1 MAQKTWGN
9 SLLPCLLFLLCF
21 TTNLQAQ
28 EMKVKGVVTG
38 SIDGMPIP
46 GVSVIVKNTSNGV
59 ATDFDGN
66 YTISA
71 KVGDYLVFSYLGM
84 TDQTIKVTGSTHNVK
99 LISNFESLEEVVVI
113 GYGSLTKKEVTGAV
127 ALEILAI
134 IYY

>member
-1 MAQKTWGN
+1 
-9 SLLPCLLFLLCF
+9 
-21 TTNLQAQ
+21 
-28 EMKVKGVVTG
+28 MKVKGVVTG
-38 SIDGMPIP
+38 SDDGMPIP